1 MTKLRELMKSKNI
14 EKKTKGMFDFWDIVF
29 MALFIL
35 VLPTN
40 VTVAVGFLTL
50 FGFKMMY
57 KVIYYNYIFEKELE
71 REKKIEEMKKKEE
84 QKKIKK
90 GKVKMEI

>member
-14 EKKTKGMFDFWDIVF
+14 EKKTKGMLDFWDIAF
-29 MALFIL
+29 MVLFIL
-35 VLPTN
+35 LLPSN
-40 VTVAVGFLTL
+40 VVMAVGFITL

-57 KVIYYNYIFEKELE
+57 KVIYYNYIYEKELE
-71 REKKIEEMKKKEE
+71 REKRIEEMKKKEE